1 MCGKHVTRGNT
12 YHCDSGNIFLEFSG
26 LDRLK
31 KNSERCVLK
40 LPITESN
47 GWMMLDIRI
56 YADDN

>member
-1 MCGKHVTRGNT
+1 MIGPVYG
-12 YHCDSGNIFLEFSG
+12 GNIFLEFSG